1 MRDQNPILFKLLMR
15 RFLSDGIRENQLCV
29 DLFSGQSSV
38 GLAAM
43 WERMPYMG
51 IEINDEYIASA
62 KQKLLKCH
70 CLSRAQYDS
79 TRTDDPNLIKLNAED
94 LEALLS
100 DSTTD
105 EESNIIG
112 FRSRVQPH
120 ISCMH
125 I

>member
-1 MRDQNPILFKLLMR
+1 MR
-15 RFLSDGIRENQLCV
+15 RFLNGNQLCV

-43 WERMPYMG
+43 WERMPYIG
-51 IEINDEYIASA
+51 IEINDEYIAAA

-79 TRTDDPNLIKLNAED
+79 TRTDDPNLIKLSATE

-100 DSTTD
+100 VSDESTTD
-105 EESNIIG
+105 ESNIIG
-112 FRSRVQPH
+112 LRSRVLPH
-120 ISCMH
+120 TYLIH
-125 I
+125 